1 MVLLWFFFF
10 FFFFFFFGEGE
21 EGGVGPFIKLRQDG
35 RTGGVCGGARVCVK
49 GRLLGWSRG
58 AGSLLR
64 VAPAGCALRALR
76 ALRAW
81 VLRAWGRGE
90 RRRVC

>member
-1 MVLLWFFFF
+1 MGVGARGGLV
-10 FFFFFFFGEGE
+10 FFFGEGE
-21 EGGVGPFIKLRQDG
+21 GGGVGPFIKLRQDG

-64 VAPAGCALRALR
+64 VAPSGC

>member
-1 MVLLWFFFF
+1 MH
-10 FFFFFFFGEGE
+10 
-21 EGGVGPFIKLRQDG
+21 
-35 RTGGVCGGARVCVK
+35 VCVK

-90 RRRVC
+90 RKGLLRDAGRRGGREVRLPVELQLTASREESF

>member
-1 MVLLWFFFF
+1 MCV
-10 FFFFFFFGEGE
+10 
-21 EGGVGPFIKLRQDG
+21 
-35 RTGGVCGGARVCVK
+35 GVCVGVHVCVK
-49 GRLLGWSRG
+49 GRLLGQSLG
-58 AGSLLR
+58 AGRRLR